1 VDRPN
6 NAHQFPGQDTGT
18 LSGMCM
24 GNPDHEEITT
34 MSFSKDMKI
43 RKKLI
48 GGFLILVLILV
59 VVAAAGYT
67 RIGETE

>member
-1 VDRPN
+1 
-6 NAHQFPGQDTGT
+6 
-18 LSGMCM
+18 
-24 GNPDHEEITT
+24 

-67 RIGETE
+67 RIGKTE